1 MDAANFYPT
10 CATPELLAS
19 IVVPS
24 PQNYSEIQCVIQGPK
39 VITEDTT
46 ITLQAC
52 PVEESGLK
60 WDEIAD

>member
-1 MDAANFYPT
+1 MNAVKLYPSY
-10 CATPELLAS
+10 ATPELLAGM
-19 IVVPS
+19 VVPS

-46 ITLQAC
+46 ITLQTC